1 MFNADA
7 QKLIQ
12 EIRAMQTETSLL
24 GAPFGDDAIYAALQR
39 CTIWHPVY
47 KEMVTTIHQVS
58 FNALATAL
66 MMHQSAIESI
76 PTQKVDPQQ
85 ASTQAAGS
93 NKQDSDA
100 DEDAESSKAKTRPR
114 RIRCWVCKCYGHGA
128 RKCDATVTIPKNS
141 PLTQTK

>member
-1 MFNADA
+1 MFNANA
-7 QKLIQ
+7 WKLIQ

-93 NKQDSDA
+93 NKQDSNA

-114 RIRCWVCKCYGHGA
+114 RICCWVCKCYGHGA
-128 RKCDATVTIPKNS
+128 RKCDATITIPKNS
-141 PLTQTK
+141 PLAQTK